1 MNELGARAVAWQGQF
16 IGQFRKVHR
25 ARWETVCE
33 DGEPIRFNDPFEAEC
48 AGWRVLRKHMG
59 EVQGWRAP
67 EQSDKWAEA
76 EKHFRKV
83 GHGEADRT

>member
-1 MNELGARAVAWQGQF
+1 MRMIVTHLYNS
-16 IGQFRKVHR
+16 
-25 ARWETVCE
+25 
-33 DGEPIRFNDPFEAEC
+33 
-48 AGWRVLRKHMG
+48 LRKHMG